1 MIQHKLFYQDPVQ
14 TPVMLHHVSDTP
26 ILEKDILRTW
36 LNVKP
41 GTLIKDLKGNSIMVI
56 QPGTANP
63 NEGPDINNV
72 ILFSDGKFVSGN
84 IECHIRSRD
93 WFYHGHDKDP
103 NYQNIILHI
112 TTIPDKIDSE
122 WKGLQIHLNLTVPAN
137 SCDLHKGIVSQSMT
151 DTLTAMGL
159 DRRSR
164 RVKQYQSHEWK
175 KWALQDSFRL
185 LGKGGNEENF
195 LQLLK
200 YFQNGMGENH
210 SIIQSIKWHHR
221 GIRPNGWPEKRLS
234 IASQLFKMFQAF
246 NKQPN
251 QIPSILAFNNHKN
264 LYNELVGNVFNPLSA
279 AACLLQRDY
288 ESYQAL
294 KQDWLCLKLGYTYG
308 KVEKQ
313 FSSFLNKSQ
322 LKIFPILQ
330 GIFELESNF
339 CKEYHCQFCP
349 LKKKMGR
356 LESS

>member
-63 NEGPDINNV
+63 NEGPDIHNA

-112 TTIPDKIDSE
+112 TTIPDKMDSD

-164 RVKQYQSHEWK
+164 QVKQYQSHEWK

-210 SIIQSIKWHHR
+210 SMIQSIKWHHR

-251 QIPSILAFNNHKN
+251 QIPSCNIFN
-264 LYNELVGNVFNPLSA
+264 F
-279 AACLLQRDY
+279 
-288 ESYQAL
+288 
-294 KQDWLCLKLGYTYG
+294 QDRSG
-308 KVEKQ
+308 
-313 FSSFLNKSQ
+313 
-322 LKIFPILQ
+322 
-330 GIFELESNF
+330 
-339 CKEYHCQFCP
+339 
-349 LKKKMGR
+349 
-356 LESS
+356 